1 MAEAIQFDLL
11 EEHKENIQQLPSG
24 RSAKALA
31 RVLSPRGFG
40 KDVTLDETRLLN
52 DALRHEYEN
61 ELLAIEDSDDPLDI
75 YVRYVRWTLKTY
87 PSAQPTPQS
96 QLVPLLERATNAFL
110 NAPEMKDD
118 PRYLKLWLQYIQ
130 FVSSTPRETYAFLA
144 RHSIGE
150 KLALFYEE
158 FAGWLESAGRRQQA
172 DEIYRLGIDREARPV
187 ERLNR
192 KYREFQARCEAQPID
207 SEEPSSPA
215 VPIRAALA
223 AKFDPFSTASAEE
236 APSQQQRT
244 ANNTTKPKKPKMAI
258 FSDAD
263 AQAPPPSALSTNG
276 WNSIGSSKE
285 RKKEN
290 TVEAQPWAGQTLK
303 AGKKVGSTSKMEVFK
318 DPVGTS

>member
-1 MAEAIQFDLL
+1 MAEAVQFDLL
-11 EEHKENIQQLPSG
+11 EEHKENIQQLPGG

-40 KDVTLDETRLLN
+40 NEATLDEGKLLN
-52 DALRHEYEN
+52 EALRQEYEN
-61 ELLAIEDSDDPLDI
+61 ELLAIDESDDPLDI

-87 PSAQPTPQS
+87 PSAQSTPQS
-96 QLVPLLERATNAFL
+96 QLIPLLERATNAFL

-172 DEIYRLGIDREARPV
+172 DEIYRLGVDREARPV

-192 KYREFQARCEAQPID
+192 KYREFQARCEAQPVD
-207 SEEPSSPA
+207 SDEPSSPA
-215 VPIRAALA
+215 VPVRAVLA
-223 AKFDPFSTASAEE
+223 AKFDPFSAAPTEE
-236 APSQQQRT
+236 VHQQQRST
-244 ANNTTKPKKPKMAI
+244 SGASKPKKPKMAI

-263 AQAPPPSALSTNG
+263 AQAPPPSTSSTNG
-276 WNSIGSSKE
+276 WNSISSVKE

-290 TVEAQPWAGQTLK
+290 TIEAQPWAGQTLK
-303 AGKKVGSTSKMEVFK
+303 AGKKVGSGTKMEVFK